1 VLGFIANSIRR
12 ARPRAAQHALPIA
25 PSTGKISRMSL
36 SRVRHDARVGRR
48 FQICPVKTRGL

>member
-1 VLGFIANSIRR
+1 VLGFIANSILL

-25 PSTGKISRMSL
+25 PSMGKNQPYEHVAREA
-36 SRVRHDARVGRR
+36 DARVGRW